1 MTAILCRSVMLAA
14 ELTSIIGAGDTLVS
28 GTGNV
33 NASSAVP
40 WLFEALRKHP
50 VKVVIYEPCFFV
62 DPSRFR
68 LASPD
73 TRFVMLASPGD
84 EEQARTALVSGASA
98 VIDKP
103 VVAQDV
109 RGVLALVTQ

>member
-1 MTAILCRSVMLAA
+1 MLAA
-14 ELTSIIGAGDTLVS
+14 ELSLIVGESNTLVF
-28 GTGNV
+28 GTRLENT
-33 NASSAVP
+33 ASSAP
-40 WLFEALRKHP
+40 WLFEALRKNP

-68 LASPD
+68 LASPG
-73 TRFVMLASPGD
+73 TLFVLLASPGD
-84 EEQARTALVSGASA
+84 EENARTALACGASA